1 MPSSIE
7 DDLREHFG
15 DRLQELLADHADTMN
30 RGGVSGDHI
39 MASLIGA
46 MMVETATGMVHL
58 GYSEAVYLDACRT
71 AYVAAKRA
79 HGLKKRAARKTG

>member
-1 MPSSIE
+1 MPGSIE
-7 DDLREHFG
+7 DDLRNYFSG
-15 DRLQELLADHADTMN
+15 RLQELLADHADTMN

-39 MASLIGA
+39 LASLIGA

-71 AYVAAKRA
+71 AYTTAKRA
-79 HGLKKRAARKTG
+79 HGPKKRAANKTS